1 MNNSPTKPAPLFTTD
16 PHGEHDV
23 TLLEDASKPD
33 DRIYEITD
41 RHEEGS
47 AIRILGSE
55 LASLCQWWTAEKQ
68 RLGEE
73 DT

>member
-1 MNNSPTKPAPLFTTD
+1 MNNSPTKPAPLLTTN

-41 RHEEGS
+41 RYEEGS
-47 AIRILGSE
+47 AIRIPGSE
-55 LASLCQWWTAEKQ
+55 LASLRQWWTAEKQ
-68 RLGEE
+68 RLGEQ